1 VSIDATTKVMNGYL
15 DALLSGA
22 DLGEFFTDD
31 VSWTTIE
38 TGDQVQGREAV
49 RDFIVTFHTKL
60 FDARPEVK
68 TLVVGDGVAS
78 LEADFV
84 GTHTGDFAGI
94 APTGASLQVPYAV
107 FYDVGEDG
115 IRALRAYI
123 PIGQMIAQ
131 LQNAVALQA

>member
-78 LEADFV
+78 LEGDFV

-107 FYDVGEDG
+107 FS
-115 IRALRAYI
+115 AAATSKL
-123 PIGQMIAQ
+123 
-131 LQNAVALQA
+131 